1 MPARKESFREQM
13 TDTKVYIVG
22 IGDDGPKGLSQTA
35 LGIIGKAD
43 LLFGGE
49 RHLFFFPD
57 LGGEKIEIKSNLKE
71 IADLI
76 KRNLG
81 ARKMVVLAS
90 GDPNFYGIAR
100 YLISKLGKEA
110 FEILPAISSMQ
121 LAFARVK
128 ESWDDAVL
136 VSVHG
141 RPVEAIIE
149 QVRSSPKIGIFT
161 DDEHTPGEIARIL
174 MEHGLVGYQAF
185 VCENLGGEDE
195 RLTETALES
204 LPEMEFSPLNVL
216 ILIKLDSPTSSHVG
230 SESEGLASPAR
241 APGQA
246 SGSASDWP
254 GSGGIGSEANRPPDT
269 NRLGASEDQHLVLPH
284 GPPHTKYPF
293 GIPEDEFE
301 CMKPR
306 RGLITKT
313 EVRVVS
319 LSKMALQK
327 DSVVWDIGAGSGS
340 VSIESALLAPMG
352 RVYAVEK
359 DEEDVAIIHQNLTK
373 FQTPNV
379 RVIHGRAPEALADL
393 EPPDAVFIGGSGGGM
408 EKILT
413 VCLERLKPGGRLVVN
428 LATIDNLSEAYGYF
442 KGRKINMD
450 VSQVQVSRGSPIL
463 NLMRLEAFNPV
474 FVIAVRKEV

>member
-1 MPARKESFREQM
+1 MV
-13 TDTKVYIVG
+13 DKVYIIG
-22 IGDDGPKGLSQTA
+22 MGDDGPKGLSQTA

-49 RHLFFFPD
+49 RHLSFFPD
-57 LGGEKIEIKSNLKE
+57 FGGERIAIKSNLKE
-71 IADLI
+71 ITDLI
-76 KRNLG
+76 KQNLG

-110 FEILPAISSMQ
+110 FEILPVVSSMQ

-141 RPVEAIIE
+141 RPVQAIIE

-161 DDEHTPGEIARIL
+161 DDEHTPGEIAGIL
-174 MEHGLVGYQAF
+174 MEHGLAGYQAF

-195 RLTETALES
+195 RVTETLLEK

-216 ILIKLDSPTSSHVG
+216 ILKKMGETQQPDSQ
-230 SESEGLASPAR
+230 SEPLALPGRAR
-241 APGQA
+241 GV
-246 SGSASDWP
+246 
-254 GSGGIGSEANRPPDT
+254 
-269 NRLGASEDQHLVLPH
+269 GASEEHSPH
-284 GPPHTKYPF
+284 GPPHTKSQPRPAQTQYTF

-340 VSIESALLAPMG
+340 VSIESALLASMG

-359 DEEDVAIIHQNLTK
+359 DEEDVAIIHQNLAK

-442 KGRKINMD
+442 KERKINMD

-463 NLMRLEAFNPV
+463 NLTRLEAFNPV
-474 FVIAVRKEV
+474 FVIAIRKGV

>member
-1 MPARKESFREQM
+1 MA
-13 TDTKVYIVG
+13 DKVYIIG
-22 IGDDGPKGLSQTA
+22 MGDDGTKGLSQIT
-35 LGIIGKAD
+35 LGIIEKAD

-49 RHLFFFPD
+49 RHLSFFPD
-57 LGGEKIEIKSNLKE
+57 FNGDKIATKSNLKE

-81 ARKMVVLAS
+81 TRKMVVLAS
-90 GDPNFYGIAR
+90 GDPNFYGIAK
-100 YLISKLGKEA
+100 YLMSKLGKEA

-121 LAFARVK
+121 LAFARAK

-141 RPVEAIIE
+141 RPIQAIIE
-149 QVRSSPKIGIFT
+149 LVRPSSKIGILT
-161 DDEHTPGEIARIL
+161 DDEHTPSEIARIF
-174 MEHGLVGYQAF
+174 MEHGLKGYQAF

-195 RLTETALES
+195 RVTETLLER
-204 LPEMEFSPLNVL
+204 LPEMQFSSLNVL
-216 ILIKLDSPTSSHVG
+216 ILKKIGED
-230 SESEGLASPAR
+230 R
-241 APGQA
+241 Q
-246 SGSASDWP
+246 P
-254 GSGGIGSEANRPPDT
+254 GSQSDSCPV
-269 NRLGASEDQHLVLPH
+269 Q
-284 GPPHTKYPF
+284 TKYRF

-313 EVRVVS
+313 EVRVIS

-352 RVYAVEK
+352 RVYAIEK
-359 DEEDVAIIHQNLTK
+359 DEEDVAIIHQNLAK
-373 FQTPNV
+373 FRTPNV
-379 RVIHGRAPEALADL
+379 RVIHGRAPEALVDL

-413 VCLERLKPGGRLVVN
+413 VCLERIKPGGRLVVN
-428 LATIDNLSEAYGYF
+428 LATIENLSETYGYF
-442 KGRKINMD
+442 KERKIKTD

-463 NLMRLEAFNPV
+463 NLTRFEAFNPV
-474 FVIAVRKEV
+474 FVIAVKKEG

>member
-1 MPARKESFREQM
+1 MPLV
-13 TDTKVYIVG
+13 DKVYIIG
-22 IGDDGPKGLSQTA
+22 MGDDGPKGLSQTA
-35 LGIIGKAD
+35 LGIIEKAD

-49 RHLFFFPD
+49 RHLSFFPNFN
-57 LGGEKIEIKSNLKE
+57 GEKIIIKSNLNE
-71 IADLI
+71 IVDLI

-81 ARKMVVLAS
+81 TRKIVVLAS

-110 FEILPAISSMQ
+110 FEVLPAISSMQ

-141 RPVEAIIE
+141 RPIQAIIE

-161 DDEHTPGEIARIL
+161 DDGHTPGEIARIL
-174 MEHGLVGYQAF
+174 MEHGLNEYQAF

-195 RLTETALES
+195 RVTETLLEK
-204 LPEMEFSPLNVL
+204 LPTMEFSPLNVL
-216 ILIKLDSPTSSHVG
+216 ILKKIGEDQEPILAQPATS
-230 SESEGLASPAR
+230 LPAGR
-241 APGQA
+241 QGAA
-246 SGSASDWP
+246 LESASVVQ
-254 GSGGIGSEANRPPDT
+254 PPYIQYT
-269 NRLGASEDQHLVLPH
+269 
-284 GPPHTKYPF
+284 F

-306 RGLITKT
+306 RGLITKA
-313 EVRVVS
+313 EVRVIS

-352 RVYAVEK
+352 RVYAIEK
-359 DEEDVAIIHQNLTK
+359 DEEDVAIIHRNLAK
-373 FQTPNV
+373 FQTLNV
-379 RVIHGRAPEALADL
+379 KVIHGRAPEALADL
-393 EPPDAVFIGGSGGGM
+393 EAPDAIFIGGSGGGM

-428 LATIDNLSEAYGYF
+428 LATIENLSEAYGYF
-442 KGRKINMD
+442 KERKISID

-463 NLMRLEAFNPV
+463 NLTRFEAFNPV
-474 FVIAVRKEV
+474 FVIAVRKEA

>member
-1 MPARKESFREQM
+1 SV
-13 TDTKVYIVG
+13 DKVYIIG
-22 IGDDGPKGLSQTA
+22 MGDDGPKGLSQTT
-35 LGIIGKAD
+35 LGIIEKTD

-49 RHLFFFPD
+49 RHLSFFPNFN
-57 LGGEKIEIKSNLKE
+57 GEKITIKSNLKE

-81 ARKMVVLAS
+81 TRKSVVLAS

-141 RPVEAIIE
+141 RPIQAIIE

-161 DDEHTPGEIARIL
+161 DDEHAPGEIARIL
-174 MEHGLVGYQAF
+174 MEHGLNEYQAF

-195 RLTETALES
+195 RVTETSLEE
-204 LPEMEFSPLNVL
+204 LPAMEFSPLNVL
-216 ILIKLDSPTSSHVG
+216 ILKKTG
-230 SESEGLASPAR
+230 EN
-241 APGQA
+241 QQ
-246 SGSASDWP
+246 P
-254 GSGGIGSEANRPPDT
+254 GSQSEPRP
-269 NRLGASEDQHLVLPH
+269 A
-284 GPPHTKYPF
+284 HTKYPF

-313 EVRVVS
+313 EVRVIS

-352 RVYAVEK
+352 RVYAIEK
-359 DEEDVAIIHQNLTK
+359 DEEDVAIIHRNLAK
-373 FQTPNV
+373 FQTLDV
-379 RVIHGRAPEALADL
+379 RVIHGRAPEALSDL
-393 EPPDAVFIGGSGGGM
+393 EPPDAIFIGGSGGGM

-428 LATIDNLSEAYGYF
+428 LATIENLSEAYGYF
-442 KGRKINMD
+442 KERKINMD

-463 NLMRLEAFNPV
+463 NLTRFEAFNPV